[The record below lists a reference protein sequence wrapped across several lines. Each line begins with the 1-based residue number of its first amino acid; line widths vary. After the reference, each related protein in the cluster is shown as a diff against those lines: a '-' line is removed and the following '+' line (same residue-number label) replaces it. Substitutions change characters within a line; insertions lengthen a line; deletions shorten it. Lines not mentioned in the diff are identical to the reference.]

1 MKILVVEDDQL
12 KLKDIQRFVEKVCEG
27 VHVDSAESYATAVSM
42 CYSVMYDFVVLDMN
56 IPRYDRTDNDK
67 SIIDNGGEMIVR
79 ELVSEDIYIKF
90 VFLSGYETVGDESI
104 ESFDKRMKQYCPD
117 TYRGFVF
124 FEVNDDSWKQKLGKI
139 LQEELYAEHIDR

>member
-12 KLKDIQRFVEKVCEG
+12 KMQDIQRFVEKSFSNVY
-27 VHVDSAESYATAVSM
+27 VDCAESYATAVSM

-79 ELVSEDIYIKF
+79 ELISEDIYIKF
-90 VFLSGYETVGDESI
+90 AFLSGYETVGDESI
-104 ESFDKRMKQYCPD
+104 ESFDIRMKRYCPD
-117 TYRGFVF
+117 TYCGFVS

-139 LQEELYAEHIDR
+139 LKEELYVEHSNN